1 MIAIVNSGTQPELR
15 HVAKNLQDSRISFK
29 YFTSSSIGTDWVKG
43 KIRQFLST
51 RGWMETFLGRR
62 TLPISEANISRNLF
76 IFSLCIRLMPHKF
89 RGLVF
94 RIRNRIHLF
103 LVFLLVA
110 RGDFSIVIF
119 QDHIPR
125 YWHFLK
131 RRMKFVLLLSNAT
144 PHFVFSVM
152 EIESKSQVFSIRYFG
167 RSLPRRRELRSFEKA
182 CNLADKV
189 VVPSFFV
196 KSTFRVFLQSVFESK
211 VGVIRLGFDPKLFNQ
226 SNSSEIKVERASTEQ
241 PLRVVFVGQICGRK
255 GVGYLAKAFQ
265 EADLPFGSTL
275 TLVGTSVNGFAEYLT
290 SNFSSIQHIEFTNQ
304 WELSQLYRSK
314 DLFVMP
320 SLIEG
325 FCLSAIEAMA
335 SGIAVLVSPETI
347 DSIETNLVDG
357 LTAPSADVE
366 SLKSQL
372 EWAAR
377 NPSKL
382 IQIAKKGEIRA
393 GEFTWDSYGE
403 KFKAYL
409 LSLEK

>member
-15 HVAKNLQDSRISFK
+15 YLAKNLQDSNISFE

-43 KIRQFLST
+43 KIRMFL
-51 RGWMETFLGRR
+51 GNKEWMETFLGRR
-62 TLPISEANISRNLF
+62 TIPISEVNISRHLF
-76 IFSLCIRLMPHKF
+76 IISLFIRLMPHKF
-89 RGLVF
+89 RGLAF

-103 LVFLLVA
+103 LTFLLLV

-125 YWHFLK
+125 YWFILK
-131 RRMKFVLLLSNAT
+131 KRMKFVLLLSNAT
-144 PHFVFSVM
+144 PHYVFSVM
-152 EIESKSQVFSIRYFG
+152 EFESKSQVFSIRYFG
-167 RSLPRRRELRSFEKA
+167 RSLPRRREIRSFESA
-182 CNLADKV
+182 CYLADKV

-196 KSTFRVFLQSVFESK
+196 KSTFKVFLPSVFENK
-211 VGVIRLGFDPKLFNQ
+211 VDVIRLGFDPKLFNQ
-226 SNSSEIKVERASTEQ
+226 PNLSETKDKRTSTKQ

-265 EADLPFGSTL
+265 ESDLPTGSTL

-290 SNFSSIQHIEFTNQ
+290 SNFSSIEHIEFTNQ

-347 DSIETNLVDG
+347 DNIETNLVDG
-357 LTAPSADVE
+357 LTALSADVE

-377 NPSKL
+377 NPSQL
-382 IQIAKKGEIRA
+382 IQIAKKGELRA
-393 GEFTWDSYGE
+393 REFTWDSYGE

-409 LSLEK
+409 LLLEK